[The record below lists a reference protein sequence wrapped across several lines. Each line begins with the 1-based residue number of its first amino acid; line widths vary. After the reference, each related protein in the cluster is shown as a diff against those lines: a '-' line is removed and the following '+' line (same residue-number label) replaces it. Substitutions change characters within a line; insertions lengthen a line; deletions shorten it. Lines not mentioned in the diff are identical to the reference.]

1 MAEFTP
7 HESSSHDR
15 ADRVRSVG
23 STVGD
28 TVEALGRAESRFVQT
43 LGELVGESTRAV
55 GAAAARTAD
64 DVREGSG
71 PWIDVAGDATARAV
85 EATGRFTG
93 VLLDAGGALAR
104 DLTDVATDVAAQT
117 LERRDA
123 HRAAEPP
130 SDGDDHSIVRLH
142 GPM

>member
-1 MAEFTP
+1 MGD
-7 HESSSHDR
+7 SSRHGR

-43 LGELVGESTRAV
+43 LGDLVGESTRAV

-64 DVREGSG
+64 DVREGTG

-93 VLLDAGGALAR
+93 VILDAGGAYAR
-104 DLTDVATDVAAQT
+104 ELTDLATEAAAAT
-117 LERRDA
+117 LERREPLVDA
-123 HRAAEPP
+123 EDETVVVHL
-130 SDGDDHSIVRLH
+130 D

>member
-1 MAEFTP
+1 MDEPRTHSRAG
-7 HESSSHDR
+7 R

-43 LGELVGESTRAV
+43 VGELVGESTRAV

-64 DVREGSG
+64 DMREGTG
-71 PWIDVAGDATARAV
+71 PWIDVAGDATARVV

-93 VLLDAGGALAR
+93 VLLDAGGAFARELA
-104 DLTDVATDVAAQT
+104 DVATDAAAAT
-117 LERRDA
+117 FERRDSSREPG
-123 HRAAEPP
+123 RAPDVDERVVARI
-130 SDGDDHSIVRLH
+130 D

>member
-1 MAEFTP
+1 MDEPRTM
-7 HESSSHDR
+7 DR

-64 DVREGSG
+64 DMREGAG

-93 VLLDAGGALAR
+93 VILDAGGAYVRELA
-104 DLTDVATDVAAQT
+104 DVATEAAAAT
-117 LERRDA
+117 LERREHDD
-123 HRAAEPP
+123 
-130 SDGDDHSIVRLH
+130 SGDDEATVVRID